1 MTACSLLDERADD
14 FAWCE
19 DVIRRNSHSFYR
31 AFSLLP
37 ACKRQSVYALY
48 AFCRLA
54 DDCVDRD
61 ASAAKLEQVQD
72 DLARFFAG
80 TVVDAPL
87 WRALDAVCSSFDLD
101 AQPFFD
107 MLEGQR
113 RDLSFRQ
120 PETMGDLEEY
130 GYYVAGSVGLMLLPI
145 LHAASPV
152 DDGLRDSAVA
162 LGVAMQLTNILRDV
176 GEDLENGRV
185 YLPAEVLEAASYA
198 PERLRAHAVDEAF
211 RNAWETVAHR
221 SEELYRPME
230 RDVIELD
237 DDSRLPTLSSL
248 YLYRGILD
256 EVRAD
261 GARGRKAMMGDV
273 MENLIGLG
281 VSLAYVLAVLGAS
294 SLAARRG
301 ASSEATRKF
310 VHIALGGW
318 WLIAARFFDSPLWAA
333 ALPAAFILVNAF
345 AYRRQK
351 LSFMGRDGGEDTPGT
366 VYYAVSLTA
375 LALFSF
381 GIGTPY
387 VGALGFFCMAFG
399 DGFAAVL
406 GKRFGRR
413 VLVGCCGKT
422 LVGSA
427 TMLAVSFASCAVVLM
442 APPPFGA
449 GGILGAPGGAFAPL
463 GSLAASLLA
472 AALLAAVAAAIE
484 AFSVEG
490 LDNLFVPLGVSALYA
505 VLFLPAAA
513 YTPALAGLLLSGAV
527 ALASF
532 RLRLLTVAGGLGAVA
547 VGTLAF
553 AIGGWP
559 LWLLLMWF
567 FGSSNVASKLMAR
580 SAVKRNGGAPA
591 SRKHSGPRTLRQVLA
606 NSVPFLACALA
617 YTATGEPWLLLL
629 ASGALAA
636 STADTWASEVG
647 VYSRR
652 PPVNILTREPMQRG
666 LSGGVS
672 PLGLAATV
680 VGAVTSAF
688 LAMLLFHAFGY
699 AIPTGPDAF
708 FFIIACGVVGSL
720 VDSVLGV
727 VMQAKYRCPNDAEGG
742 LVETPPCGAQ
752 AALVSGYAW
761 VTNDAVNLM
770 SGIAVVLLGLLVVV

>member
-1 MTACSLLDERADD
+1 M
-14 FAWCE
+14 
-19 DVIRRNSHSFYR
+19 
-31 AFSLLP
+31 
-37 ACKRQSVYALY
+37 
-48 AFCRLA
+48 
-54 DDCVDRD
+54 
-61 ASAAKLEQVQD
+61 
-72 DLARFFAG
+72 
-80 TVVDAPL
+80 
-87 WRALDAVCSSFDLD
+87 
-101 AQPFFD
+101 
-107 MLEGQR
+107 
-113 RDLSFRQ
+113 
-120 PETMGDLEEY
+120 
-130 GYYVAGSVGLMLLPI
+130 
-145 LHAASPV
+145 
-152 DDGLRDSAVA
+152 
-162 LGVAMQLTNILRDV
+162 
-176 GEDLENGRV
+176 
-185 YLPAEVLEAASYA
+185 
-198 PERLRAHAVDEAF
+198 
-211 RNAWETVAHR
+211 
-221 SEELYRPME
+221 
-230 RDVIELD
+230 
-237 DDSRLPTLSSL
+237 
-248 YLYRGILD
+248 
-256 EVRAD
+256 
-261 GARGRKAMMGDV
+261 
-273 MENLIGLG
+273 
-281 VSLAYVLAVLGAS
+281 
-294 SLAARRG
+294 
-301 ASSEATRKF
+301 
-310 VHIALGGW
+310 
-318 WLIAARFFDSPLWAA
+318 
-333 ALPAAFILVNAF
+333 
-345 AYRRQK
+345 
-351 LSFMGRDGGEDTPGT
+351 
-366 VYYAVSLTA
+366 
-375 LALFSF
+375 
-381 GIGTPY
+381 
-387 VGALGFFCMAFG
+387 
-399 DGFAAVL
+399 
-406 GKRFGRR
+406 
-413 VLVGCCGKT
+413 
-422 LVGSA
+422 
-427 TMLAVSFASCAVVLM
+427 
-442 APPPFGA
+442 
-449 GGILGAPGGAFAPL
+449 
-463 GSLAASLLA
+463 
-472 AALLAAVAAAIE
+472 
-484 AFSVEG
+484 EG
-490 LDNLFVPLGVSALYA
+490 LDNLFVPLGVSALYT

-567 FGSSNVASKLMAR
+567 FGNSNVASKLMAR
-580 SAVKRNGGAPA
+580 SAVKRNGGATA
-591 SRKHSGPRTLRQVLA
+591 SRKHSGPRALRQVLA

>member
-1 MTACSLLDERADD
+1 
-14 FAWCE
+14 
-19 DVIRRNSHSFYR
+19 
-31 AFSLLP
+31 
-37 ACKRQSVYALY
+37 
-48 AFCRLA
+48 
-54 DDCVDRD
+54 
-61 ASAAKLEQVQD
+61 
-72 DLARFFAG
+72 
-80 TVVDAPL
+80 
-87 WRALDAVCSSFDLD
+87 
-101 AQPFFD
+101 
-107 MLEGQR
+107 
-113 RDLSFRQ
+113 
-120 PETMGDLEEY
+120 
-130 GYYVAGSVGLMLLPI
+130 
-145 LHAASPV
+145 
-152 DDGLRDSAVA
+152 
-162 LGVAMQLTNILRDV
+162 
-176 GEDLENGRV
+176 
-185 YLPAEVLEAASYA
+185 
-198 PERLRAHAVDEAF
+198 
-211 RNAWETVAHR
+211 
-221 SEELYRPME
+221 
-230 RDVIELD
+230 
-237 DDSRLPTLSSL
+237 
-248 YLYRGILD
+248 
-256 EVRAD
+256 
-261 GARGRKAMMGDV
+261 MMGDV

-442 APPPFGA
+442 A
-449 GGILGAPGGAFAPL
+449 L
-463 GSLAASLLA
+463 
-472 AALLAAVAAAIE
+472 
-484 AFSVEG
+484 
-490 LDNLFVPLGVSALYA
+490 
-505 VLFLPAAA
+505 
-513 YTPALAGLLLSGAV
+513 
-527 ALASF
+527 
-532 RLRLLTVAGGLGAVA
+532 
-547 VGTLAF
+547 
-553 AIGGWP
+553 
-559 LWLLLMWF
+559 
-567 FGSSNVASKLMAR
+567 

>member
-1 MTACSLLDERADD
+1 MSAPFIGAYSWILLLGRSGVITTFFKNIGITIPDIYGFGGIVLVMTLQL
-14 FAWCE
+14 FPL
-19 DVIRRNSHSFYR
+19 VF
-31 AFSLLP
+31 
-37 ACKRQSVYALY
+37 LY
-48 AFCRLA
+48 A
-54 DDCVDRD
+54 
-61 ASAAKLEQVQD
+61 K
-72 DLARFFAG
+72 G
-80 TVVDAPL
+80 
-87 WRALDAVCSSFDLD
+87 ALK
-101 AQPFFD
+101 
-107 MLEGQR
+107 
-113 RDLSFRQ
+113 
-120 PETMGDLEEY
+120 
-130 GYYVAGSVGLMLLPI
+130 
-145 LHAASPV
+145 
-152 DDGLRDSAVA
+152 
-162 LGVAMQLTNILRDV
+162 NIDNSLV
-176 GEDLENGRV
+176 
-185 YLPAEVLEAASYA
+185 EAANNLGCSGIKCFFK
-198 PERLRAHAVDEAF
+198 V
-211 RNAWETVAHR
+211 
-221 SEELYRPME
+221 
-230 RDVIELD
+230 VIPLIM
-237 DDSRLPTLSSL
+237 PT
-248 YLYRGILD
+248 
-256 EVRAD
+256 
-261 GARGRKAMMGDV
+261 
-273 MENLIGLG
+273 
-281 VSLAYVLAVLGAS
+281 
-294 SLAARRG
+294 
-301 ASSEATRKF
+301 
-310 VHIALGGW
+310 
-318 WLIAARFFDSPLWAA
+318 
-333 ALPAAFILVNAF
+333 
-345 AYRRQK
+345 
-351 LSFMGRDGGEDTPGT
+351 
-366 VYYAVSLTA
+366 
-375 LALFSF
+375 
-381 GIGTPY
+381 
-387 VGALGFFCMAFG
+387 
-399 DGFAAVL
+399 
-406 GKRFGRR
+406 
-413 VLVGCCGKT
+413 
-422 LVGSA
+422 
-427 TMLAVSFASCAVVLM
+427 
-442 APPPFGA
+442 
-449 GGILGAPGGAFAPL
+449 
-463 GSLAASLLA
+463 LLA

-580 SAVKRNGGAPA
+580 SAVKRNGGATA

-708 FFIIACGVVGSL
+708 FFNIACGVVGSL

>member
-1 MTACSLLDERADD
+1 
-14 FAWCE
+14 
-19 DVIRRNSHSFYR
+19 
-31 AFSLLP
+31 
-37 ACKRQSVYALY
+37 
-48 AFCRLA
+48 
-54 DDCVDRD
+54 
-61 ASAAKLEQVQD
+61 
-72 DLARFFAG
+72 
-80 TVVDAPL
+80 
-87 WRALDAVCSSFDLD
+87 
-101 AQPFFD
+101 
-107 MLEGQR
+107 
-113 RDLSFRQ
+113 
-120 PETMGDLEEY
+120 
-130 GYYVAGSVGLMLLPI
+130 
-145 LHAASPV
+145 
-152 DDGLRDSAVA
+152 
-162 LGVAMQLTNILRDV
+162 
-176 GEDLENGRV
+176 
-185 YLPAEVLEAASYA
+185 
-198 PERLRAHAVDEAF
+198 
-211 RNAWETVAHR
+211 
-221 SEELYRPME
+221 
-230 RDVIELD
+230 
-237 DDSRLPTLSSL
+237 
-248 YLYRGILD
+248 
-256 EVRAD
+256 
-261 GARGRKAMMGDV
+261 MMGDV

-532 RLRLLTVAGGLGAVA
+532 RLRLLTR
-547 VGTLAF
+547 
-553 AIGGWP
+553 
-559 LWLLLMWF
+559 F

-580 SAVKRNGGAPA
+580 SAVKRNGGATA

-708 FFIIACGVVGSL
+708 FFNIACGVVGSL